1 MSSHVEY
8 GRKRCAGGQQ
18 SFPLY
23 TWNNGRD
30 DGGSFGKSF
39 YANKFV
45 FSGTSP
51 KQVPQPTGAIYR
63 KRKER

>member
-8 GRKRCAGGQQ
+8 GRKRCIDGQR
-18 SFPLY
+18 PLPLN
-23 TWNNGRD
+23 TWNSVWD
-30 DGGSFGKSF
+30 DGGSFRKSF

-45 FSGTSP
+45 FSGTSS

-63 KRKER
+63 KREER

>member
-8 GRKRCAGGQQ
+8 GRKRCADGQ
-18 SFPLY
+18 SPRPLHI
-23 TWNNGRD
+23 WNSGD
-30 DGGSFGKSF
+30 DRGSFQKSF
-39 YANKFV
+39 YANKYV

-63 KRKER
+63 KQRER